1 LRLRKPREAYSEV
14 VKGCCFRRSQTRCSY
29 NCHKI
34 PLRCTQETLN
44 RGEHIGAFSGHRVA
58 SESVSMQQALF
69 PTDAP
74 AVTFPR
80 RSDTIPSQAPGS
92 CDLQQLG
99 ERLRLT
105 YGPVEAP
112 LPARLAELVERLVR
126 REQTEN

>member
-1 LRLRKPREAYSEV
+1 
-14 VKGCCFRRSQTRCSY
+14 
-29 NCHKI
+29 
-34 PLRCTQETLN
+34 
-44 RGEHIGAFSGHRVA
+44 
-58 SESVSMQQALF
+58 MQQTLLQS
-69 PTDAP
+69 DAS
-74 AVTFPR
+74 AVTFAR
-80 RSDTIPSQAPGS
+80 RSDSIPSQAPGS